1 MRIRF
6 EGRVALVTGATRG
19 IGKQIAEDLGRLG
32 AELILTGTNPEEIAA
47 LNRAGLRRKPPR
59 HWHAVDFTRDE
70 SVDAFLEALGRYRQI
85 DVCVNNAGI
94 NRINPIDETLFEDWQ
109 SILRVNLDGPFLTT
123 RAVSKVM
130 KKSRY
135 GRIVNIGSIWGVISK
150 EKRTAYSVTKFGIRG
165 LTAATAHD
173 LAPFNILVNTVSPG
187 FVSTELTQR
196 ILGAKGM
203 KEMAALVPLRRLAAP
218 EEISRVVLF
227 LCSDLNTYITAQ
239 NIVVDG
245 GFVNA

>member
-1 MRIRF
+1 MRIGF

-19 IGKQIAEDLGRLG
+19 IGKQIAEDLGRQG

-47 LNRAGLRRKPPR
+47 LNRAGRRRKPPR
-59 HWHAVDFTRDE
+59 HWHAVDFTRE
-70 SVDAFLEALGRYRQI
+70 ASVEAFIEELARYRRTDI
-85 DVCVNNAGI
+85 CVNNAGI
-94 NRINPIDETLFEDWQ
+94 NRINPIDEIRSEDWQ
-109 SILRVNLDGPFLTT
+109 NILRVNLDGPFLVT

-130 KKSRY
+130 KKTVTAVLSTS
-135 GRIVNIGSIWGVISK
+135 VPSGVISK

-187 FVSTELTQR
+187 FVSTELTRR

-203 KEMAALVPLRRLAAP
+203 KEMAALVPLRRLAAHP
-218 EEISRVVLF
+218 RKSRGSCYF
-227 LCSDLNTYITAQ
+227 CAATSIRTSRPRTSSSTGAS
-239 NIVVDG
+239 
-245 GFVNA
+245 